1 MEPDQV
7 ITTGCSTET
16 ETIHQKYADLRGEI
30 LVVEL
35 KKGPNGLG
43 ISLVGNK
50 DRTKMSV
57 FVCGINPNGSAA
69 RDGRVQ
75 IGDELLEVNGIVVHG
90 RCHLNAS
97 AMIKLQPGPT
107 YRLVILRRENSLN
120 EMAIK
125 PLTQFPLLLGDE
137 STGERYSDIRTITV
151 KKGNHGLGIM
161 IIEGKHTEAGQG
173 IFVSNVQEGSPAYQ
187 AGLAVGDMIHS
198 VNDSVLIGTDYE
210 TASWILKQAKG
221 NIQLVVSNPKR
232 SSEDGL
238 ILEEGKRTYSEAFSE
253 IREKAVPTPKHSFLF
268 SKLSFRTRTN
278 PLSSAISSLSRLSSP
293 SPTSTTTTPISQTC
307 ILEDCSSTSSSSQDL
322 TQNPRTCEIVPGR
335 GTTIEII
342 KEKIGL
348 GLSIIG
354 GYDTPLRTVLIH
366 EIYPD
371 GAAAVDGRLKPGDHI
386 REVNGENLRYATRE
400 KAITALRQTPSTVR
414 MTVYREEG
422 LDDDGGNIFDVIE
435 VDLLKKSGRG
445 LGLSIVGK
453 KSGPGVFISDVIKGG
468 AAEADGRLTQGDYI
482 LEVNGHNLRDAT
494 QETAAAV
501 LKTTVGRVCLKI
513 GRLKSGTHRRTI
525 SKVVTNA
532 KRNDTSDPS
541 LRLKAIRL
549 LRGPNG

>member
-1 MEPDQV
+1 MEPDQTF
-7 ITTGCSTET
+7 TTRSSSET
-16 ETIHQKYADLRGEI
+16 ERIHQKYSDLKGGI

-75 IGDELLEVNGIVVHG
+75 IGDELLEVNDTVVHG

-97 AMIKLQPGPT
+97 AMIKLQPGPM
-107 YRLVILRRENSLN
+107 YKLVILRRENALL
-120 EMAIK
+120 EMAVK

-137 STGERYSDIRTITV
+137 
-151 KKGNHGLGIM
+151 GNHGLGIM
-161 IIEGKHTEAGQG
+161 IIEGKHTEVGQG

-187 AGLAVGDMIHS
+187 AGLTVGDMIHS
-198 VNDSVLIGTDYE
+198 VNDSMLIGTDYE
-210 TASWILKQAKG
+210 TETLDICLGTKKPYLTILCLSFQDTI
-221 NIQLVVSNPKR
+221 N
-232 SSEDGL
+232 
-238 ILEEGKRTYSEAFSE
+238 T
-253 IREKAVPTPKHSFLF
+253 VPTPKHSFLF
-268 SKLSFRTRTN
+268 SKLSFRSRTN

-307 ILEDCSSTSSSSQDL
+307 ILEDSSSTSSSSQDL
-322 TQNPRTCEIVPGR
+322 TQNPRTCEILPGR
-335 GTTIEII
+335 GVTIEII
-342 KEKIGL
+342 KEKSGL
-348 GLSIIG
+348 GLSIVG

-386 REVNGENLRYATRE
+386 REVNGENLRYVTRE
-400 KAITALRQTPSTVR
+400 KAITALRQTPTTVR

-422 LDDDGGNIFDVIE
+422 LDYDGGNIFDIIE
-435 VDLLKKSGRG
+435 VDLFKKAGRG

-468 AAEADGRLTQGDYI
+468 VAEADGRLTQGDHI
-482 LEVNGHNLRDAT
+482 LEVNGQDLRAAT
-494 QETAAAV
+494 QEVAAV
-501 LKTTVGRVCLKI
+501 FLKTTVGRVFMKI

-525 SKVVTNA
+525 ST
-532 KRNDTSDPS
+532 KRNDTSDPK
-541 LRLKAIRL
+541 RK
-549 LRGPNG
+549 